1 MYPEW
6 KSIPYGIPLRNQ
18 SIYVLDF
25 ALETCSVNV
34 PGEIYIGG
42 EGVAE
47 GYCGDEE
54 KTKTSFMEHE
64 KFGRIYKTGDMGV
77 LREEGYI
84 EFLGRIDNQI
94 KIRGYRIE
102 LGEIENSLNQVEEIK
117 DSIVSYIA
125 AENGNKQLV
134 AYYISKNAEYVP
146 TERIKEKMGT
156 FLPEYMIPQ
165 YYVQMEA
172 FPITANGKLDRKALP
187 SPCIQKVECKREE
200 GELTLMQR
208 KLLSI
213 WKKVFGIESIHIDD
227 DFYSLGGDSIILMR
241 LLDEVSGGDLKAIT
255 IEDILMYDTV
265 EKLADYAEECCC
277 DELDSKVG

>member
-1 MYPEW
+1 M
-6 KSIPYGIPLRNQ
+6 
-18 SIYVLDF
+18 
-25 ALETCSVNV
+25 
-34 PGEIYIGG
+34 
-42 EGVAE
+42 
-47 GYCGDEE
+47 
-54 KTKTSFMEHE
+54 
-64 KFGRIYKTGDMGV
+64 
-77 LREEGYI
+77 
-84 EFLGRIDNQI
+84 
-94 KIRGYRIE
+94 
-102 LGEIENSLNQVEEIK
+102 
-117 DSIVSYIA
+117 
-125 AENGNKQLV
+125 V
-134 AYYISKNAEYVP
+134 AYYISKNAEYIS
-146 TERIKEKMGT
+146 TERLKEKIGA

-187 SPCIQKVECKREE
+187 APCIQKVECKREE

-265 EKLADYAEECCC
+265 AKLADYAEECCC